1 MIFQRNYLLS
11 VAVLATLFQT
21 LPVFAEVESTEQT
34 YVHSQQQCIR
44 CHDDKAE
51 LQSVLTVS
59 LGKCQ
64 SCHENDK
71 PTSAPKQHQKPKQN
85 PLTRLDEPKRAVI
98 PNRKA
103 DYGMRYPMYSEGSRL
118 GNAPNEMLLIP
129 AGEFIMGSNSRLPD
143 EGPQHT
149 VNLPAFYID
158 RFEVTNLQYKAFND
172 DTRGRSPR
180 HWRNRTF
187 PTGKADHPVVYVTWD
202 NANDYC
208 DWAGKRLPSDEE
220 WEKAARGTDGRM
232 FPWGDEFATANANT
246 PVRWQEIGQFG
257 DTSPVGAFE
266 AGVSPY
272 GVHDMSGNVWEWT
285 DSWYKAYPGN
295 QTASESYG
303 ERYKTLKGGSWFDC
317 SFYKCGISA
326 PVFNRSFF
334 AKKVKNDSFGFRC
347 AKSADKNATQS
358 PKVK

>member
-1 MIFQRNYLLS
+1 MMLFPLNIHLFFILFLLLQS
-11 VAVLATLFQT
+11 GV
-21 LPVFAEVESTEQT
+21 VFAAEAPSDETSGKEG

-64 SCHENDK
+64 SCHESAA
-71 PTSAPKQHQKPKQN
+71 PTSAPKRHQQKVQN
-85 PLTRLDEPKRAVI
+85 ISTRLDEPKRAVV
-98 PNRKA
+98 PNRKPT
-103 DYGMRYPMYSEGSRL
+103 YGMRYPLYTKNSRL
-118 GNAPNEMLLIP
+118 GDTPNKMILIP
-129 AGEFIMGSNSRLPD
+129 AGEFVMGSNSRLPD
-143 EGPQHT
+143 EGPQQT
-149 VNLPAFYID
+149 VKLPAFYID
-158 RFEVTNLQYKAFND
+158 QFEVTNLQYKKFND
-172 DTRGRSPR
+172 ATQGRSPR

-187 PTGKADHPVVYVTWD
+187 PAGKADHPVVYVSWQ

-208 DWAGKRLPSDEE
+208 QWAGKRLPTDAE
-220 WEKAARGTDGRM
+220 WEKAARGSDGRM
-232 FPWGDEFATANANT
+232 FPWGDEFATDAANT

-257 DTSPVGAFE
+257 DTTPVGAFE
-266 AGVSPY
+266 KGKSPY
-272 GVHDMSGNVWEWT
+272 GVYDMSGNVWEWT
-285 DSWYKAYPGN
+285 ASWYKAYPGN
-295 QTASESYG
+295 QTPSESYG

-347 AKSADKNATQS
+347 AKSAE
-358 PKVK
+358 